1 MKKRLVGLG
10 LVMAMFFIFGCA
22 TIQEHVDIQIDQE
35 SQEVIARITARHAG
49 DELMKRYPDIAE
61 KVIIV
66 CQDIVKEE
74 NPDIIVTLVN
84 SITKILADDYI
95 KDSLLKA
102 DIKEILG
109 MIKIKTGVEITEKWM
124 AITKAI
130 AEGLIEGIEIGQA
143 NE

>member
-1 MKKRLVGLG
+1 MKKKLVGLG

-49 DELMKRYPDIAE
+49 NELMKRYPDIAE
-61 KVIIV
+61 KVAIV
-66 CQDIVKEE
+66 CRDIVKEK
-74 NPDIIVTLVN
+74 NPDIIVTFVN

-109 MIKIKTGVEITEKWM
+109 MIKIKTGVEITENQM
-124 AITKAI
+124 AIIKAV
-130 AEGLIEGIEIGQA
+130 AEGLISGIEIYKK
-143 NE
+143 